1 MNQYKPSLHPTAP
14 AWRYAAPARLLHWLL
29 ALLIVVLIGVGWYMM
44 EIEDDP
50 GSAVYFMLHKSF
62 GLVLAALVAAR
73 LLWRFGHRPAP
84 LPGNV
89 APWQVRL
96 SGLTHGLLYL
106 CMVLMPLT
114 GIIGAALSK
123 RGLVFFGLT
132 LPRWFVPDHDLAE
145 QYFDAH
151 GVIAWVLVALIV
163 LHVAA
168 GLKHLLVDKDGV
180 FQRMG

>member
-1 MNQYKPSLHPTAP
+1 MNQYKPSSHPTAP

-62 GLVLAALVAAR
+62 GLVAAGLVAAR

-106 CMVLMPLT
+106 CMALMPLT